1 MSNCRIGVYV
11 CHCGSNIAG
20 KVRVEEVAAYA
31 KQFAPDEVILSKE
44 YKYMCSDPGQDLIK
58 KDIKEFNLNR
68 IVVASCSPLM
78 HEKTFRR
85 AVADAGINPF
95 FFQMANIR
103 EHVSWVTEDENAAT
117 EKAKALLIAAIQRV
131 MFHEP
136 LETKKVKIN
145 PKVMIVGGGIA
156 GIHAALEIADAG
168 NKVVLVEKTPSIG
181 GHMAQLDKTFPTLDC
196 SACILTPKMTTVG
209 QHPNIQLMTY
219 SEIQEVEG
227 YIGNFKVKVL
237 RKAKSV
243 DHEKCTGCG
252 VCTQKCPMKTPNEF
266 EMNLAP
272 RKAIYTPFAQ
282 AVPNKPVIDKT
293 ICTYYKTGKCKACE
307 KFCGP
312 GAILFDEE
320 DRVEEIEVGSIILT
334 TGYDLMDATKLPEY
348 GYGRYPNVYTAL
360 EFERIVNSSGPTGGK
375 IVNREGKEPKSIALL
390 HCIGS
395 RDKNYCEYCSR
406 TCCMYALK
414 FAHLIKE
421 KNHDCEV
428 YEFYI
433 DMRCFGKG
441 YEEFYKRLLH
451 EGVNFIRGKVA
462 EINDAALDPSEEG
475 KLIIRA
481 EDTMIGTVRRI
492 PVDMAVLCLAMVAKP
507 EAKELSHLFSCSV
520 GKDGYFIEKHPK
532 LAPVS
537 TAADGIFIAG
547 ACQGPKDIPDTVA
560 QAGAAAA
567 AALRLIQCGEVETE
581 AVTAS
586 IVEDLCSGCK
596 ICIGLCPYNAITYNE
611 AKNKAELNDALCK
624 GCGTCVGA
632 CPSGAAYQRN
642 FRDEQIF
649 AEIKGILAV

>member
-20 KVRVEEVAAYA
+20 KVRVDEVARYA
-31 KQFAPDEVILSKE
+31 KDYAPDEVVISRE

-78 HEKTFRR
+78 HEKTFRN
-85 AVADAGINPF
+85 ATADGGINPF

-117 EKAKALLIAAIQRV
+117 EKAKALLIAAIHRV
-131 MFHEP
+131 MHHEA
-136 LETKKVKIN
+136 LEKRTVHIN
-145 PKVMIVGGGIA
+145 PQVLIVGGGIA
-156 GIHAALEIADAG
+156 GITAALQIADAG
-168 NKVVLVEKTPSIG
+168 NKVFLVEKSPSIG

-196 SACILTPKMTTVG
+196 SACILTPKMTSVG
-209 QHPNIQLMTY
+209 QHPNITLMTY
-219 SEIQEVEG
+219 SEVQEVNG
-227 YIGNFKVKVL
+227 YVGNFKVKVL

-252 VCTQKCPMKTPNEF
+252 VCTQKCPMKAPNEF
-266 EMNLAP
+266 ELNMAP
-272 RKAIYTPFAQ
+272 RKAIYTPFPQ

-293 ICTYYKTGKCKACE
+293 ICTYYKNGRCKACE

-320 DRVEEIEVGSIILT
+320 DRIEEIEVGSIILA
-334 TGYDLMDATKLPEY
+334 TGYDLKTAESLPEY
-348 GYGRYPNVYTAL
+348 GFGRYPNVFTAF
-360 EFERIVNSSGPTGGK
+360 EFERLVNSSGPTGGK
-375 IVNREGKEPKSIALL
+375 IVTREGKEPKSIGIL

-395 RDKNYCEYCSR
+395 RDKKYCEYCSR
-406 TCCMYALK
+406 VCCMYALK
-414 FAHLIKE
+414 FSHLIKE
-421 KNHDCEV
+421 KYHDCEV
-428 YEFYI
+428 YQFYI

-441 YEEFYKRLLH
+441 YEEFYNRLLK
-451 EGVNFIRGKVA
+451 EGVNFVRGKVA
-462 EINDAALDPSEEG
+462 EITDAALEPSEEG
-475 KLIIRA
+475 KLIMRA

-492 PVDMAVLCLAMVAKP
+492 PVDMAILCLAMVAKP
-507 EAKELSHLFSCSV
+507 EAKELSHIFSCSV
-520 GKDGYFIEKHPK
+520 GKDGWFTEKHPK

-537 TAADGIFIAG
+537 TASDGIFIAG

-567 AALRLIQCGEVETE
+567 EVLNLIQRGEVEAE
-581 AVTAS
+581 VVTAD
-586 IVEDLCSGCK
+586 IEEDLCSGCRT
-596 ICIGLCPYNAITYNE
+596 CVELCPYTAITYN
-611 AKNKAELNDALCK
+611 AEKKKSEINGALCK

-642 FRDEQIF
+642 FRDEQIY

>member
-20 KVRVEEVAAYA
+20 KVRVDEVARYA
-31 KQFAPDEVILSKE
+31 KDYAPDEVVISRE

-78 HEKTFRR
+78 HEKTFRN
-85 AVADAGINPF
+85 ATADGGINPF

-117 EKAKALLIAAIQRV
+117 EKAKALLIAAIHRV
-131 MFHEP
+131 MHHEA
-136 LETKKVKIN
+136 LEKRTVHIN
-145 PKVMIVGGGIA
+145 PQVLIVGGGIA
-156 GIHAALEIADAG
+156 GITAALQIADAG
-168 NKVVLVEKTPSIG
+168 NKVFLVEKSPSIG

-196 SACILTPKMTTVG
+196 SACILTPKMTSVG
-209 QHPNIQLMTY
+209 QHPNITLMTY
-219 SEIQEVEG
+219 SEVQEVNG
-227 YIGNFKVKVL
+227 YVGNFKVKVL

-252 VCTQKCPMKTPNEF
+252 VCTQKCPVKAPNEF
-266 EMNLAP
+266 ELNMAP
-272 RKAIYTPFAQ
+272 RKAIYTPFPQ

-293 ICTYYKTGKCKACE
+293 ICTYYKNGRCKACE

-312 GAILFDEE
+312 GAILFDEQ
-320 DRVEEIEVGSIILT
+320 DRIEEIEVGSIILA
-334 TGYDLMDATKLPEY
+334 TGYDLKTAESLPEY
-348 GYGRYPNVYTAL
+348 GFGRYPNVFTAF
-360 EFERIVNSSGPTGGK
+360 EFERLVNSSGPTGGK
-375 IVNREGKEPKSIALL
+375 IVTREGKEPKSIGIL

-395 RDKNYCEYCSR
+395 RDKKYCEYCSR
-406 TCCMYALK
+406 VCCMYALK
-414 FAHLIKE
+414 FSHLIKE
-421 KNHDCEV
+421 KYHDCEV
-428 YEFYI
+428 YQFYI

-441 YEEFYKRLLH
+441 YEEFYNRLLK
-451 EGVNFIRGKVA
+451 EGVNFVRGKVA
-462 EINDAALDPSEEG
+462 EITDAALDPSEEG
-475 KLIIRA
+475 KLIMRA

-492 PVDMAVLCLAMVAKP
+492 PVDMAILCLAMVAKP
-507 EAKELSHLFSCSV
+507 EAKELSHIFSCSV
-520 GKDGYFIEKHPK
+520 GKDGWFTEKHPK

-537 TAADGIFIAG
+537 TASDGIFIAG

-567 AALRLIQCGEVETE
+567 EVLNLIQRGEVEAE
-581 AVTAS
+581 VVTAD
-586 IVEDLCSGCK
+586 IEEDLCSGCRT
-596 ICIGLCPYNAITYNE
+596 CVELCPYTAITYN
-611 AKNKAELNDALCK
+611 AEKKKSEINGALCK

-642 FRDEQIF
+642 FRDEQIY

>member
-20 KVRVEEVAAYA
+20 KVRVDEVARYA
-31 KQFAPDEVILSKE
+31 KDYAPDEVVISRE

-78 HEKTFRR
+78 HEKTFRN
-85 AVADAGINPF
+85 ATADGGINPF

-117 EKAKALLIAAIQRV
+117 EKAKALLIAAIHRV
-131 MFHEP
+131 MHHEA
-136 LETKKVKIN
+136 LEKRTVHIN
-145 PKVMIVGGGIA
+145 PQVLIVGGGIA
-156 GIHAALEIADAG
+156 GITAALQIADAG
-168 NKVVLVEKTPSIG
+168 NKVFLVEKSPSIG

-196 SACILTPKMTTVG
+196 SACILTPKMTSVG
-209 QHPNIQLMTY
+209 QHPNITLMTY
-219 SEIQEVEG
+219 SEVQEVNG
-227 YIGNFKVKVL
+227 YVGNFKVKVL

-252 VCTQKCPMKTPNEF
+252 VCTQKCPMKAPNEF
-266 EMNLAP
+266 ELNMAP
-272 RKAIYTPFAQ
+272 RKAIYTPFPQ

-293 ICTYYKTGKCKACE
+293 ICTYYKNGRCKACE

-312 GAILFDEE
+312 GAILFDEQ
-320 DRVEEIEVGSIILT
+320 DRIEEIEVGSIILA
-334 TGYDLMDATKLPEY
+334 TGYDLKTAESLPEY
-348 GYGRYPNVYTAL
+348 GFGRYPNVFTAF
-360 EFERIVNSSGPTGGK
+360 EFERLVNSSGPTGGK
-375 IVNREGKEPKSIALL
+375 IVTREGKEPKSIGIL

-395 RDKNYCEYCSR
+395 RDKKYCEYCSR
-406 TCCMYALK
+406 VCCMYALK
-414 FAHLIKE
+414 FSHLIKE
-421 KNHDCEV
+421 KYHDCEV
-428 YEFYI
+428 YQFYI

-441 YEEFYKRLLH
+441 YEEFYNRLLK
-451 EGVNFIRGKVA
+451 EGVNFVRGKVA
-462 EINDAALDPSEEG
+462 EITDAALEPSEEG
-475 KLIIRA
+475 KLIMRA

-492 PVDMAVLCLAMVAKP
+492 PVDMAILCLAMVAKP
-507 EAKELSHLFSCSV
+507 EAKELSHIFSCSV
-520 GKDGYFIEKHPK
+520 GKDGWFTEKHPK

-537 TAADGIFIAG
+537 TASDGIFIAG

-567 AALRLIQCGEVETE
+567 EVLNLIQRGEVEAE
-581 AVTAS
+581 VVTAD
-586 IVEDLCSGCK
+586 IEEDLCSGCRT
-596 ICIGLCPYNAITYNE
+596 CVELCPYTAITYN
-611 AKNKAELNDALCK
+611 AEKKKSEINGALCK

-642 FRDEQIF
+642 FRDEQIY